1 MGGKRGTRKK
11 SIRRF
16 LLLQMLL
23 VLYLLLFVQFC
34 EFCGQFL
41 AQRFALGVGQRK
53 AALIKITVL
62 VGLATQKLAG
72 RQSF

>member
-1 MGGKRGTRKK
+1 
-11 SIRRF
+11 
-16 LLLQMLL
+16 MLL
-23 VLYLLLFVQFC
+23 VLFLLLFVQFG

-62 VGLATQKLAG
+62 VGLATEKLAG